1 MKNQFLNG
9 QIFGSTINVD
19 KHIRTLFPDAK
30 FVPVC
35 ALGCYYTIYSDSS
48 YTKQIAEYRYLNETD
63 KVTVQARN
71 EMQPFGSY
79 FKLLWI
85 N

>member
-1 MKNQFLNG
+1 MKNG
-9 QIFGSTINVD
+9 QVFGSTINVD
-19 KHIRTLFPDAK
+19 KHIRTLYPDAK

-35 ALGCYYTIYSDSS
+35 AFGCYYTIYSDSTYS
-48 YTKQIAEYRYLNETD
+48 KQIAEYRYLKEGDTIS
-63 KVTVQARN
+63 VEARN
-71 EMQPFGSY
+71 ERRDFGSY

>member
-1 MKNQFLNG
+1 MKNG
-9 QIFGSTINVD
+9 QVFGSTINVD
-19 KHIRTLFPDAK
+19 KHIKSLYPEAK

-35 ALGCYYTIYSDSS
+35 ALGLYYTIYSDSTYS
-48 YTKQIAEYRYLNETD
+48 KQIAEYRYLEQTD
-63 KVTVQARN
+63 SIPVEARN
-71 EMQPFGSY
+71 ERRDFGSY

>member
-1 MKNQFLNG
+1 MRNG
-9 QIFGSTINVD
+9 QVFGSTTNID
-19 KHIRTLFPDAK
+19 KHIRTLYPEAK

-35 ALGCYYTIYSDSS
+35 ALGCYFTIYSDST
-48 YTKQIAEYRYLNETD
+48 YNKQVAEYRYLKEGD
-63 KVTVQARN
+63 SIPQEARN
-71 EMQPFGSY
+71 EMRPFGSY